1 MFGYMTDEL
10 GNRALGFLGLQMWI
24 LDERRCMQL
33 VLYLLVKNEQLF
45 QSEIMTNK
53 FFCTHSLTKST
64 CSILGSVGGTWLE
77 ILEVSPT
84 LVCVVSSGF
93 IFKFFIASI
102 SSGFPICT

>member
-1 MFGYMTDEL
+1 MCTRMFGYMKDEL

-53 FFCTHSLTKST
+53 FFA
-64 CSILGSVGGTWLE
+64 
-77 ILEVSPT
+77 PT
-84 LVCVVSSGF
+84 LLPNLHARFWALLEELG
-93 IFKFFIASI
+93 
-102 SSGFPICT
+102 